1 MRQLVVVILFICWA
15 VVVIVMPESCRNTE
29 KYWTPPD
36 TADLPHTQASDLI
49 LYGRELIAHTSV
61 YLGPAGKIANISNGM
76 NCQNCHLDA
85 GTKFMGNNYAAS
97 AANYPRFRERSGTI
111 ESLEKKINDCFI
123 RSLNGSPLDSTSRE
137 MRAMVAYVQWLGK
150 DVPRGY
156 RPPGSGIKEL
166 PYLERAADTAK
177 GRLVFES
184 NCVECHRSDGAGKY
198 DSLAVNYLYP
208 PLWGPHSYNTGA
220 GIFRLSKLAGYV
232 KANMPLG
239 NAHLSEEEAWD
250 VAAFVNSQPRP
261 VKVFEG
267 DWPVVS
273 TKPVDV
279 ATAPFPDTFSVT
291 QHRYG
296 PFGPIVR
303 VRKKK

>member
-1 MRQLVVVILFICWA
+1 MRFVVLILLICWA
-15 VVVIVMPESCRNTE
+15 VVVIVMYEACRNTA

-36 TADLPHTQASDLI
+36 TTDLPHTAGGDLI
-49 LYGRELIAHTSV
+49 LYGRELIAHTAV
-61 YLGPAGKIANISNGM
+61 YLGPAGKVAHISNGM

-85 GTKFMGNNYAAS
+85 GTKFMGNNYAGAV
-97 AANYPRFRERSGTI
+97 ANYPRFRERSGTI

-123 RSLNGSPLDSTSRE
+123 RSLNGSPLDSSSRE
-137 MRAMVAYVQWLGK
+137 MRAMIAYMQWLGK
-150 DVPRGY
+150 DVPKGY
-156 RPPGSGIKEL
+156 KPPGSGIKEL
-166 PYLERAADTAK
+166 SYLERAADTIK
-177 GRLVFES
+177 GRLVFER
-184 NCVECHRSDGAGKY
+184 NCVQCHGSSGAGKY
-198 DSLAVNYLYP
+198 DSLSINYLYP

-239 NAHLSEEEAWD
+239 DAHLSEEEAWD

-261 VKVFEG
+261 VKIFEG
-267 DWPVVS
+267 DWPVLS

-279 ATAPFPDTFSVT
+279 ATGPFPDTFSAM

-296 PFGPIVR
+296 PFAPIVQS
-303 VRKKK
+303 RKKK